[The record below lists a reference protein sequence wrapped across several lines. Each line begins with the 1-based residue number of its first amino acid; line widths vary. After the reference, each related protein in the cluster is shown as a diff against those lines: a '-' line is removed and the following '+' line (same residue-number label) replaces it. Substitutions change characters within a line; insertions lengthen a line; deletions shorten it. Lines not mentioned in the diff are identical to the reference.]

1 MKKLTLEEIGK
12 IAGVSRATVSR
23 VINNYP
29 HIRPEVRERVE
40 AIIAETGYQPNMV
53 ARSLA
58 SDRSNIIGLVIPSGA
73 NAVFTDP
80 YFPRLTQGISKAAND
95 LQLTLALFL
104 FHSQEEERG
113 TIETITGTG
122 LIDGLIVTADHKEDS
137 FVPRLLERE
146 MPFVLIGRP
155 EKVHILDFVDTDNV
169 IGAITATEHLVRLGY
184 QRIGTLSTNQN
195 TAGDDRYL
203 GYKNTLEKHGRQ
215 VDPHLVAYGDF
226 SVESGYIAMKELL
239 PAQPDAVFI
248 TSDTMALGAIRAIR
262 EAGLRIPEDIA
273 LIGFDDLPPA
283 IQADPSLSTIRQPIQ
298 ETGRIAV
305 QKLIDKLDN
314 VNYEPSSVILPNR
327 LIVRASCGALHLGLD
342 HQLEAEG
349 VIVER

>member
-40 AIIAETGYQPNMV
+40 AVIAETGYQPNMV

-80 YFPRLTQGISKAAND
+80 YFPRLTHGISKATND

-104 FHSQEEERG
+104 FHSLEEERG
-113 TIETITGTG
+113 TIESITGTG

-146 MPFVLIGRP
+146 MPFVLVGRP
-155 EKVHILDFVDTDNV
+155 EQTALSDFVDTDNV
-169 IGAITATEHLVRLGY
+169 AGAITATEHLVRLGY
-184 QRIGTLSTNQN
+184 QRIGTIATNQN

-203 GYKNTLEKHGRQ
+203 GFSNTLLKHGL
-215 VDPHLVAYGDF
+215 PLYPELVAYGDF
-226 SVESGYIAMKELL
+226 SVDSGYVAMKEIL
-239 PAQPDAVFI
+239 PAKPDAVFV
-248 TSDTMALGAIRAIR
+248 TSDTMALGAVRAIR
-262 EAGLRIPEDIA
+262 EAGLRIPQDIA
-273 LIGFDDLPPA
+273 LVGFDDLPPA
-283 IQADPSLSTIRQPIQ
+283 KQTDPVLTTIRQPIP

-305 QKLIDKLDN
+305 QKLVEKLDN
-314 VNYEPSSVILPNR
+314 SDYQPSGVILPNE
-327 LIVRASCGALHLGLD
+327 LIVRASCGALHLGLGQ
-342 HQLEAEG
+342 QLEAEG